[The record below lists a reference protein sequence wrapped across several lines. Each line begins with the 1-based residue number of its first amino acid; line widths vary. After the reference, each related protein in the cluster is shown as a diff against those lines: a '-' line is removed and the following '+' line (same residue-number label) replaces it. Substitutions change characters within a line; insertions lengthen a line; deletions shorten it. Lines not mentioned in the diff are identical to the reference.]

1 VTGRARPCTD
11 VAIAFERQLQ
21 ASASQ
26 RSLPEGLCLIVFQFG
41 QVSTLVSN
49 SARIFALFEAGLIMT
64 KRAEVDC
71 IGFSNVMSHTKDLL
85 PAIARIG
92 SQVLVKCENF
102 YKEGTVVAIKSPTV
116 ALIVFRDDEAE
127 ELHEVKRERMTLMR
141 GD

>member
-1 VTGRARPCTD
+1 
-11 VAIAFERQLQ
+11 
-21 ASASQ
+21 
-26 RSLPEGLCLIVFQFG
+26 
-41 QVSTLVSN
+41 
-49 SARIFALFEAGLIMT
+49 MT

-71 IGFSNVMSHTKDLL
+71 IGLSNVMSHTKDLL

-92 SQVLVKCENF
+92 SQVLVKCENI

-127 ELHEVKRERMTLMR
+127 EPHEVNRERMTLMR